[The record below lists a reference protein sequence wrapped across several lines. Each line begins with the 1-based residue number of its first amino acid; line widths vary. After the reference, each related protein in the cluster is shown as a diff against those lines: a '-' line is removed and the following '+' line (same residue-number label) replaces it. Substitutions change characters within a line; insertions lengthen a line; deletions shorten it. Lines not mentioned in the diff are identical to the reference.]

1 MRVSTSAA
9 RLGLSLSLAVGL
21 CAPARA
27 ETDGNGLLR
36 SASGTIEDRSLDDDA
51 ARATEQW
58 TLMVHPDGSRTLNTR
73 ILDREAPSRTTI
85 VQRVDADFRPLD
97 AFVERWVGDHYQAIG
112 LFSRRGLQIKGLSR
126 SLRGEHSHDLTVPE
140 DVTLISHALAADAWQ
155 VVPHDLN
162 LGETFQMTAYSI
174 QFATD
179 VAAPLLGSIL
189 RAPVRWIGRET
200 ITVPAGHFDTTRMR
214 LADTF
219 DVWFFG
225 PDRTLARMV
234 HEERGREYVLVEY
247 DGPR

>member
-1 MRVSTSAA
+1 MRTSISAA
-9 RLGLSLSLAVGL
+9 RLGLSLTLAVGL
-21 CAPARA
+21 SAATRA

-36 SASGTIEDRSLDDDA
+36 SASGTIQYRTLDDGA

-73 ILDREAPSRTTI
+73 ILNPEAPSRTTI

-97 AFVERWVGDHYQAIG
+97 TFVERWVGAHYQAIG
-112 LFSRRGLQIKGLSR
+112 LFSRRGRQMNGLSR
-126 SLRGEHSHDLTVPE
+126 SLRGEYAHDVTVPE
-140 DVTLISHALAADAWQ
+140 EVTLISHALAADAWQ
-155 VVPHDLN
+155 VVPDDLK

-179 VAAPLLGSIL
+179 AAAPLLGSIL
-189 RAPVRWIGRET
+189 RAPVRWIGQET

-234 HEERGREYVLVEY
+234 HEERGREYVLIEY